1 MPGLHLVGRIFVT
14 TTADVDA
21 EVERYIDD
29 YEQSHLRS
37 LIDDVAPVPL
47 AIKYVPSMRAAQYR
61 TPAPL
66 WISSTPA
73 LTWGTATY
81 VAPLAF
87 PLSSAL
93 YGRVGLVAP
102 FDPTGWRLFDATS
115 NRARDAYIC
124 WARTQPDYRS
134 LVLTVHSTYANH
146 AMRDRFKRRFAID
159 CVTFRPDQRAELHTN
174 ERSDVWMAVTDWVT
188 SRRRRIAQGPSQTFG
203 RARATV
209 LVDEEFRVTDDGL
222 PVRSSPRMIEAVTEQ
237 IAHQSGYS
245 ISAARSMPSLPADI
259 ARHYQNDGYVHLWI
273 AP

>member
-1 MPGLHLVGRIFVT
+1 MT
-14 TTADVDA
+14 TIADVDA
-21 EVERYIDD
+21 EVERHVCDYGQSDLKTIID
-29 YEQSHLRS
+29 SVS
-37 LIDDVAPVPL
+37 AIPL
-47 AIKYVPSMRAAQYR
+47 AIKYVPAIRTVQYR

-102 FDPTGWRLFDATS
+102 FDPTGWRVFDATS
-115 NRARDAYIC
+115 HDARDAYLC

-134 LVLTVHSTYANH
+134 LILTVHSTYANH
-146 AMRDRFKRRFAID
+146 AMRDRFKRRFGID

-174 ERSDVWMAVTDWVT
+174 ARSDVWMAVTDWVT
-188 SRRRRIAQGPSQTFG
+188 HQRRRIAQGPSQTF
-203 RARATV
+203 RSARVAV
-209 LVDEEFRVTDDGL
+209 LVDEEFGLTNDGL
-222 PVRSSPRMIEAVTEQ
+222 PVRSSPRMIESVTEQ
-237 IAHQSGYS
+237 ITRQIGRPV
-245 ISAARSMPSLPADI
+245 SAARTSADLPFAIADQ
-259 ARHYQNDGYVHLWI
+259 YQNSGYIHLWI